1 MAKPKNAVLPPQG
14 QRLFHLP
21 HTGARSIISLLV
33 CGAML
38 SGCGGEKLPETYSA
52 GDESLPSLTALVTL
66 DKTPQCAEETGED
79 TTSYCY
85 TELDAPVQ
93 AVTDYRSALESD
105 YDCVPL
111 SADGERLIQDETLS
125 DQGELTLARESEGGL
140 FRLDLSWDETSCTV
154 TPSFDAGGT
163 LPEESSSMTMEEAV
177 DYFRSLPP
185 SALGLSGQ
193 SMSDYTIFC
202 EDGLVLLDGAPCLCL
217 NVYRD
222 GSYQGSFLFSPNGKS
237 IYQLDRST
245 GQSRPL
251 TP

>member
-1 MAKPKNAVLPPQG
+1 MKKPYS
-14 QRLFHLP
+14 FFF
-21 HTGARSIISLLV
+21 LLLL
-33 CGAML
+33 CGAVL
-38 SGCGGEKLPETYSA
+38 SGCGGPKLPETYSA
-52 GDESLPSLTALVTL
+52 GEESLPSLTALVTL
-66 DKTPQCAEETGED
+66 DKTPQCAEQTQGD

-93 AVTDYRSALESD
+93 AVTDYRSALETD

-111 SADGERLIQDETLS
+111 PADGARLARDETLS
-125 DQGELTLARESEGGL
+125 DQGELILARESESGL
-140 FRLDLSWDETSCTV
+140 FQLDLAWDAASCTV
-154 TPSFDAGGT
+154 TPSFEAGGT
-163 LPEESSSMTMEEAV
+163 LPEESASMTMDEAV

-185 SALGLSGQ
+185 SALGLSGE
-193 SMSDYTIFC
+193 SMSDYSVFC

-222 GSYQGSFLFSPNGKS
+222 GSYRGSFLFSPSDKS

>member
-1 MAKPKNAVLPPQG
+1 MAKPKNAALPPQG
-14 QRLFHLP
+14 QRLLHLP
-21 HTGARSIISLLV
+21 HAGARSITSLLV

-38 SGCGGEKLPETYSA
+38 SGCGSETLPETYSA

-66 DKTPQCAEETGED
+66 DKTPQCAEETEGG

-93 AVTDYRSALESD
+93 AVTDYRSALEAD

-111 SADGERLIQDETLS
+111 SADGARLAQDETLS
-125 DQGELTLARESEGGL
+125 NQGELLLARESEGGL

-154 TPSFDAGGT
+154 TPSFDAGET

-222 GSYQGSFLFSPNGKS
+222 GSYQGSFLFSPAGKS